1 MGRRGGH
8 LSISKAE
15 VTMRSFRVQFV
26 QDFGSYRRGEVYMLP
41 ENECIDLA
49 QRRVI
54 VYYVW

>member
-1 MGRRGGH
+1 
-8 LSISKAE
+8 
-15 VTMRSFRVQFV
+15 MRSFRVQFV